1 VAIQAETI
9 MASLKEQPVN
19 KPITLD
25 KLLGEEEGVPIGL
38 GELLSKNANKLNTV
52 TVEESKNS

>member
-1 VAIQAETI
+1 

-38 GELLSKNANKLNTV
+38 GELFSKNANKLNTV